1 MVPAMRKL
9 FVTVVLAMLVAACG
23 GADDPA
29 SPAVVSTQSETTAG
43 TAPTSTTASPAD
55 NSGEPAAETT
65 APSESSTTS
74 GPSFD
79 GPPAPDF
86 ELLLADGS
94 TFRLS
99 DEAKPVYMI
108 FWAEW

>member
-1 MVPAMRKL
+1 MRKL
-9 FVTVVLAMLVAACG
+9 IVLVVLALTAAACG
-23 GADDPA
+23 GTTDQVTEDTEATAAP
-29 SPAVVSTQSETTAG
+29 TTTAAAS
-43 TAPTSTTASPAD
+43 TDPTTTA
-55 NSGEPAAETT
+55 AAT
-65 APSESSTTS
+65 APSESPEGDMADESETAEPA

-86 ELLLADGS
+86 ELALNDGS

-99 DEAKPVYMI
+99 DEQKPVYLV

>member
-1 MVPAMRKL
+1 MRKL
-9 FVTVVLAMLVAACG
+9 VLLVVLGLIVAACG
-23 GADDPA
+23 GADDPVTQPIA
-29 SPAVVSTQSETTAG
+29 DEQPVESTAPETTV
-43 TAPTSTTASPAD
+43 APSTTETVDDGSSAEAAD
-55 NSGEPAAETT
+55 PEPETTEPA
-65 APSESSTTS
+65 

-86 ELLLADGS
+86 ELALADGS

-99 DEAKPVYMI
+99 DEQKPVYLV